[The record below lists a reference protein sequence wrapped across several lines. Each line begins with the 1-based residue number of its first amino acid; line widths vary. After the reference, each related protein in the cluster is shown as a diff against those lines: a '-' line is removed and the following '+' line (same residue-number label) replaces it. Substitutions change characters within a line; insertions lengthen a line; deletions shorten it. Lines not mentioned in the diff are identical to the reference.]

1 MVSLH
6 VWVASQHVT
15 AFTTY
20 SFCSILCYPL
30 YPIKNLQTSLFKF
43 LLVKPGFESS
53 VVLLLLGTLDVGETR
68 DVGKPIDSKGCLCSS
83 RSSSMM

>member
-1 MVSLH
+1 MSPHL
-6 VWVASQHVT
+6 QHI
-15 AFTTY
+15 AFVPSY
-20 SFCSILCYPL
+20 VILSTL
-30 YPIKNLQTSLFKF
+30 SKNLQTSLFKF

>member
-1 MVSLH
+1 M
-6 VWVASQHVT
+6 
-15 AFTTY
+15 
-20 SFCSILCYPL
+20 
-30 YPIKNLQTSLFKF
+30 QTSLFKF

-83 RSSSMM
+83 RSSSMMWSFLWVILKIWKLTKIMYTNNEIASI